1 MSIASKLDSKRRR
14 VRVKVSELGLSFIA
28 VVEALKRDIL
38 R

>member
-14 VRVKVSELGLSFIA
+14 VREKVSKLGLRFIA
-28 VVEALKRDIL
+28 VVEALKLDIL